1 MPENISLYWLA
12 AGLVLIA
19 LELVVP
25 AFFLVW
31 FGLSAIVLAGFV
43 FLVPLSLTAQV
54 LVWSLFSIAMVALWI
69 FIWKPSR
76 KKVVDL
82 TADNQVG
89 MLIKKASHGR
99 LGQIRFQEPVQ
110 GSDEWPCRYQA
121 ENQDQ
126 VESQGEI
133 NEGDRVRVIAV
144 EAGVF
149 TVVKA

>member
-1 MPENISLYWLA
+1 MSENVSLYWLA

-31 FGLSAIVLAGFV
+31 FGLSAIALAGFV
-43 FLVPLSLTAQV
+43 FLVPMSLTAQL

-76 KKVVDL
+76 KGVADL

-89 MLIKKASHGR
+89 MLIKSVGLGR
-99 LGQIRFQEPVQ
+99 PGLVRFQEPIQ
-110 GSDEWPCRYQA
+110 GSDEWPCRYEGA
-121 ENQDQ
+121 
-126 VESQGEI
+126 I
-133 NEGDRVRVIAV
+133 TEGDRVRVVAV
-144 EAGVF
+144 NEGVF
-149 TVVKA
+149 VVTKL

>member
-31 FGLSAIVLAGFV
+31 FGLSAIALAGFV

-54 LVWSLFSIAMVALWI
+54 LVWSLFSIAMVALWL

-76 KKVVDL
+76 KNVADL

-89 MLIKKASHGR
+89 MLIKAAGFGR
-99 LGQIRFQEPVQ
+99 PGLVRFQEPVQ
-110 GSDEWPCRYQA
+110 GSDEWPCRYEDIIA
-121 ENQDQ
+121 
-126 VESQGEI
+126 
-133 NEGDRVRVIAV
+133 EGDRVRVVAV
-144 EAGVF
+144 NEGVF
-149 TVVKA
+149 AVTKV